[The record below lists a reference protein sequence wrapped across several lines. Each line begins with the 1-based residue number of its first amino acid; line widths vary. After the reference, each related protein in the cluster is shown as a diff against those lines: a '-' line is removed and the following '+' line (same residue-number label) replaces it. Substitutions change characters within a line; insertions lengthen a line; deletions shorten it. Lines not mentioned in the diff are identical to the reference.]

1 MITGRYFN
9 VDVSCNFAHFI
20 NSRYL
25 ISGTYFLFS
34 NEKSVRNLYLY
45 LNYMHD
51 TLIDTHAATFTNIYV
66 HEVEFSSKSLR
77 TVFEARNGINQFEII
92 I

>member
-1 MITGRYFN
+1 MQFCSFYQFK
-9 VDVSCNFAHFI
+9 VSIFLVPIF
-20 NSRYL
+20 YL
-25 ISGTYFLFS
+25 AMK
-34 NEKSVRNLYLY
+34 NSVRNLYFY

-77 TVFEARNGINQFEII
+77 TVFEASNGIYQFEII

>member
-1 MITGRYFN
+1 MK
-9 VDVSCNFAHFI
+9 
-20 NSRYL
+20 
-25 ISGTYFLFS
+25 
-34 NEKSVRNLYLY
+34 KSVRNLYFY

>member
-1 MITGRYFN
+1 
-9 VDVSCNFAHFI
+9 
-20 NSRYL
+20 
-25 ISGTYFLFS
+25 
-34 NEKSVRNLYLY
+34 
-45 LNYMHD
+45 MHD

-77 TVFEARNGINQFEII
+77 TVFEARSGINQFEII

>member
-1 MITGRYFN
+1 
-9 VDVSCNFAHFI
+9 
-20 NSRYL
+20 
-25 ISGTYFLFS
+25 
-34 NEKSVRNLYLY
+34 
-45 LNYMHD
+45 MHD

-92 I
+92 ILKKILFHRPLMNFWS

>member
-1 MITGRYFN
+1 MQFCSFYQFK
-9 VDVSCNFAHFI
+9 VSNFW
-20 NSRYL
+20 Y
-25 ISGTYFLFS
+25 LFS
-34 NEKSVRNLYLY
+34 ILAMKKSVRNLYFY